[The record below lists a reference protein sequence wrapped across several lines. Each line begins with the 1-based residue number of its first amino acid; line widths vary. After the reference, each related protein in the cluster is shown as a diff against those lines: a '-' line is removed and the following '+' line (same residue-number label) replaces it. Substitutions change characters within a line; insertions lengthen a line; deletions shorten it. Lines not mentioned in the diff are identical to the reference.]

1 MFNSFARQHAN
12 KRGTRQPKSD
22 TSTKNARHSDAFLA
36 NRLARNA
43 LVTVMQFMIAARRH
57 GHERRRP
64 LSATRPLQQRNAGVK
79 REYLELTRSIERMH
93 RRFLDVLR
101 AELNRLGI
109 RDINGVQALLL
120 ANIGEEQIMIRDL
133 VERGYYQGSNVS
145 YNIKRLSEMGY
156 LEQER
161 ATHDRRSVSITL
173 TPKAMTVVEK
183 MRALEERIARRLQD
197 EDMNGGQIADV
208 CETLRLVERAWTD
221 FIHYGK

>member
-1 MFNSFARQHAN
+1 M
-12 KRGTRQPKSD
+12 
-22 TSTKNARHSDAFLA
+22 
-36 NRLARNA
+36 
-43 LVTVMQFMIAARRH
+43 
-57 GHERRRP
+57 
-64 LSATRPLQQRNAGVK
+64 K

-161 ATHDRRSVSITL
+161 SAHDRRSVSITL

-183 MRALEERIARRLQD
+183 MRALEERIAGRLQD
-197 EDMNGGQIADV
+197 QDIAGREITDV